1 MVGTAPACPE
11 GKTEDGLCSETPSAL
26 AKVEIP
32 EGLAQIC
39 AGPQSEE
46 AAER

>member
-1 MVGTAPACPE
+1 MAGTAPVCPE
-11 GKTEDGLCSETPSAL
+11 GETEDGLRSETPSAL

-32 EGLAQIC
+32 EGLAWIP

-46 AAER
+46 TAEG